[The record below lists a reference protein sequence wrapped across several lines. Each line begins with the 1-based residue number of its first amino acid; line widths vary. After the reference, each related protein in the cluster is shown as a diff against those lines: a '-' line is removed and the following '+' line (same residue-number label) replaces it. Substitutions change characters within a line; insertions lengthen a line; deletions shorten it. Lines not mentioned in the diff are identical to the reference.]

1 MYKNQAIRK
10 IKKASGLVQE
20 GFQNIYYKYEETQNP
35 YIWKIRDT
43 VDKVSMETES
53 GSGIAAIRQDFD
65 PDFWPDDFIL
75 IAETDIIPVFIQKYL
90 EGDMK
95 WLKIAC
101 TSEGEAVCFASI
113 QERIAQDIHWDQ
125 TILWIN
131 EPILDC
137 VLLENKR
144 PLVRF
149 STTIQ
154 HIDCSR
160 NSKGEIIDG
169 GPTKISNSLF
179 VFTVTPHPEN
189 EERVGFP
196 WQIRQLSTH
205 RVQALM

>member
-1 MYKNQAIRK
+1 M
-10 IKKASGLVQE
+10 
-20 GFQNIYYKYEETQNP
+20 T
-35 YIWKIRDT
+35 
-43 VDKVSMETES
+43 
-53 GSGIAAIRQDFD
+53 
-65 PDFWPDDFIL
+65 
-75 IAETDIIPVFIQKYL
+75 
-90 EGDMK
+90 
-95 WLKIAC
+95 WLKTAC
-101 TSEGEAVCFASI
+101 ASEAEAVCFASI
-113 QERIAQDIHWDQ
+113 QERIAQDVHWDQ

-131 EPILDC
+131 EPILDR

-179 VFTVTPHPEN
+179 IFTVTPYPEN
-189 EERVGFP
+189 KESVGFP